1 MRLLL
6 VSDIHGKTSTIE
18 RTLKDAGEI
27 DAILIAG
34 DVSSYTGLG
43 WGDVLSIVSK
53 HCKRRNITAFLVPGN
68 VDPPSILSTRYEG
81 INVLHASAG
90 TLGEYIVAGVGGGL
104 GFSFWRI
111 TRLTDAE
118 LAGFVDSLLRKHG
131 GGLAPYSWILLTH
144 TPPYGT
150 KLDIMYT
157 GEHVGSKALRT
168 LIEVRKPLLVV
179 SGHIHE
185 SRNVDYLGRTVLIN
199 PGPNY
204 RGFYALAEVNG
215 MNVKVE
221 LLNVK
226 RL

>member
-6 VSDIHGKTSTIE
+6 VSDIHGKVSALE
-18 RTLKDAGEI
+18 RTLRDSGEVDAV
-27 DAILIAG
+27 LIAG

-43 WGDVLSIVSK
+43 WGDVLNVVSRY
-53 HCKRRNITAFLVPGN
+53 CRRRNITAFLVPGN
-68 VDPPSILSTRYEG
+68 VDPSSMLSAKYEG
-81 INVLHASAG
+81 VNVLHASTA
-90 TLGEYIVAGVGGGL
+90 TLGRYVIAGVGGGL
-104 GFSFWRI
+104 GFSFLQI
-111 TRLTDAE
+111 SRLTDTE

-150 KLDIMYT
+150 RLDIMYT

-185 SRNVDYLGRTVLIN
+185 SRNVDYLGRTVLVN

-204 RGFYALAEVNG
+204 KGFYALAEVNG
-215 MNVKVE
+215 MKVDVE
-221 LLNVK
+221 LL
-226 RL
+226 RLK